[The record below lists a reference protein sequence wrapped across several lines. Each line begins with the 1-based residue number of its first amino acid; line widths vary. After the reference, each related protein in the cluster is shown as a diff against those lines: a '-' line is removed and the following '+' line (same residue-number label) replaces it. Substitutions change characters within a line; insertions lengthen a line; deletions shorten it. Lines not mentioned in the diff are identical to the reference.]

1 MGGFLQPTVVHG
13 SAPPRKPRA
22 GFRRPRYAR
31 GVFRHKPT
39 TAPAL
44 PRSSP
49 SAVWSDSFGRLAQR
63 SGQVLLVLTIVVLI
77 VYAATKLQLVVVPVL
92 IALIVAS
99 AFRPVVRWLE
109 EYMPRV
115 VAAIISLL
123 AGVIVFGG
131 VIAIAVFQVQSQFTT
146 LQKSVSSGITTVADF
161 VQNGPLN
168 IGAKQISDLQKTLV
182 DFVTS
187 AQFGSGALAGV
198 STAAE
203 LVTGAVLA
211 VIVLFYFMKD
221 GPQIWS
227 FLITPFRPVAHAKL
241 RRAGDSAVQTLG
253 GYVRGTAI
261 IALVDSVFIGVAM
274 LILQVPLAIPLAI
287 LVFIGAFIPL
297 VGATVTGIIAALVTL
312 VTNDLTAAIVVV
324 IVVIGVQQ
332 LEGNFLSPF
341 VMGKSLKLHGLV
353 VLLALTA
360 GTILGGIFGTLI
372 SVPAAAVAWAV
383 IKHWN
388 DPIVPE
394 PGVDTAKRISAA
406 A

>member
-1 MGGFLQPTVVHG
+1 MPT
-13 SAPPRKPRA
+13 
-22 GFRRPRYAR
+22 
-31 GVFRHKPT
+31 
-39 TAPAL
+39 
-44 PRSSP
+44 
-49 SAVWSDSFGRLAQR
+49 AVWNDPFARLAQR
-63 SGQVLLVLTIVVLI
+63 CGQALLVLSIVALTVF
-77 VYAATKLQLVVVPVL
+77 AATKLQLVVVPVL

-99 AFRPVVRWLE
+99 AFRPVVRLLE
-109 EYMPRV
+109 QHMPRV
-115 VAAIISLL
+115 IAAIISLL
-123 AGVIVFGG
+123 AGIIVFGG
-131 VIAIAVFQVQSQFTT
+131 VITIAVFQVQSQFST
-146 LQKSVSSGITTVADF
+146 LQKSVSSGINTVANF

-168 IGAKQISDLQKTLV
+168 LGTKQISGVQKTLV

-203 LVTGAVLA
+203 FVTGAVLT

-221 GPQIWS
+221 GPMIWS
-227 FLITPFRPVAHAKL
+227 FLITPFAPSVHAKM
-241 RRAGDSAVQTLG
+241 RRAGNSAVQTLG

-261 IALVDSVFIGVAM
+261 IAFVDSLFIGVAM

-297 VGATVTGIIAALVTL
+297 VGATITGIIAALVTL
-312 VTNDLTAAIVVV
+312 VTNGPTAAIVVV
-324 IVVIGVQQ
+324 IVVVAVQQ
-332 LEGNFLSPF
+332 IEGNFLSPF
-341 VMGKSLKLHGLV
+341 VMGKSLKLHGLI

-383 IKHWN
+383 IKRWN

-394 PGVDTAKRISAA
+394 PGVDTAKRASAA
-406 A
+406 R

>member
-1 MGGFLQPTVVHG
+1 MFTKKQVTIPVPTL
-13 SAPPRKPRA
+13 R
-22 GFRRPRYAR
+22 
-31 GVFRHKPT
+31 T
-39 TAPAL
+39 T
-44 PRSSP
+44 SV
-49 SAVWSDSFGRLAQR
+49 VWSDTFGRLAQR
-63 SGQVLLVLTIVVLI
+63 SGQVLLVLSIVVII
-77 VYAATKLQLVVVPVL
+77 VFAATKLQLVVVPVL

-99 AFRPVVRWLE
+99 AFRPVVRLLE
-109 EYMPRV
+109 KHMPRV

-123 AGVIVFGG
+123 AGVLVFGV
-131 VIAIAVFQVQSQFTT
+131 VITIAVFQVQSQFAT
-146 LQKSVSSGITTVADF
+146 LQKSVSSGINTVADF

-168 IGAKQISDLQKTLV
+168 IDAKQISSVQKTLI

-187 AQFGSGALAGV
+187 AQFGTGALAGV

-203 LVTGAVLA
+203 LVTGAVLT

-221 GPQIWS
+221 GPMIWA
-227 FLITPFRPVAHAKL
+227 FLITPFQPVLHAKL

-261 IALVDSVFIGVAM
+261 IALVDAVFIGVAM

-312 VTNDLTAAIVVV
+312 VTNNLNAAIIVV
-324 IVVIGVQQ
+324 IVVIAVQQ

-341 VMGKSLKLHGLV
+341 VMGKSVKLHGLV

-388 DPIVPE
+388 DRIKPE
-394 PGVDTAKRISAA
+394 PGVDTAKRASAA

>member
-1 MGGFLQPTVVHG
+1 M
-13 SAPPRKPRA
+13 
-22 GFRRPRYAR
+22 
-31 GVFRHKPT
+31 FRHKPT

>member
-1 MGGFLQPTVVHG
+1 MFTKKTTSP
-13 SAPPRKPRA
+13 APS
-22 GFRRPRYAR
+22 RR
-31 GVFRHKPT
+31 T
-39 TAPAL
+39 
-44 PRSSP
+44 P

-63 SGQVLLVLTIVVLI
+63 CGQALLVLSVVVIIVF
-77 VYAATKLQLVVVPVL
+77 AATRLQLVVVPVL

-99 AFRPVVRWLE
+99 AFRPVLRLLE
-109 EYMPRV
+109 KHMPRV
-115 VAAIISLL
+115 IAAIISLL
-123 AGVIVFGG
+123 AGIIVFGG
-131 VIAIAVFQVQSQFTT
+131 VITIAVFQVQSQFAT
-146 LQKSVSSGITTVADF
+146 LQKSVSTGINTVANF

-168 IGAKQISDLQKTLV
+168 LGAKQISGVQKTLV

-203 LVTGAVLA
+203 FVTGTVLA

-221 GPQIWS
+221 GPMIWA
-227 FLITPFRPVAHAKL
+227 FLITPFTPVLRAKM
-241 RRAGDSAVQTLG
+241 RRSGDSAVQTLG

-261 IALVDSVFIGVAM
+261 IALVDAVFIGVAM
-274 LILQVPLAIPLAI
+274 LILRVPLAIPLTI

-297 VGATVTGIIAALVTL
+297 IGATITGIIAALVTL
-312 VTNDLTAAIVVV
+312 VTNDLSSAIIVAIVVV
-324 IVVIGVQQ
+324 AVQQ
-332 LEGNFLSPF
+332 IEGNFLSPF

-372 SVPAAAVAWAV
+372 SVPAAAVAWVV

-388 DPIVPE
+388 NSIVPE
-394 PGVDTAKRISAA
+394 PGVDTAKRASASA
-406 A
+406 

>member
-1 MGGFLQPTVVHG
+1 M
-13 SAPPRKPRA
+13 
-22 GFRRPRYAR
+22 FRQ
-31 GVFRHKPT
+31 KPT
-39 TAPAL
+39 TAPAV
-44 PRSSP
+44 PHRTP

-63 SGQVLLVLTIVVLI
+63 SGQVLLVLSIVVLV

-109 EYMPRV
+109 KSMPRV

-131 VIAIAVFQVQSQFTT
+131 VITIAVFQVQSQFAT

-168 IGAKQISDLQKTLV
+168 INAKQISDVQKTLV

-203 LVTGAVLA
+203 LITGAVLA

-221 GPQIWS
+221 GPQIWA
-227 FLITPFRPVAHAKL
+227 FLITPFAPMLHAKL

-324 IVVIGVQQ
+324 IVVIAVQQ

-388 DPIVPE
+388 DPLVPE

>member
-1 MGGFLQPTVVHG
+1 M
-13 SAPPRKPRA
+13 
-22 GFRRPRYAR
+22 
-31 GVFRHKPT
+31 
-39 TAPAL
+39 
-44 PRSSP
+44 
-49 SAVWSDSFGRLAQR
+49 
-63 SGQVLLVLTIVVLI
+63 LLVLTIVVLI

>member
-1 MGGFLQPTVVHG
+1 MFTKKQV
-13 SAPPRKPRA
+13 SS
-22 GFRRPRYAR
+22 
-31 GVFRHKPT
+31 
-39 TAPAL
+39 PAL
-44 PRSSP
+44 SRRTP
-49 SAVWSDSFGRLAQR
+49 SAIWGDTFGRLAQR
-63 SGQVLLVLTIVVLI
+63 SGQALLVLAIVVLI
-77 VYAATKLQLVVVPVL
+77 VFAATKLQLVVVPVL

-99 AFRPVVRWLE
+99 AFRPVVRLLE
-109 EYMPRV
+109 KHMPRV
-115 VAAIISLL
+115 IAAIISLL
-123 AGVIVFGG
+123 AGVILFGG
-131 VIAIAVFQVQSQFTT
+131 VITIAVFQVQSQFAT
-146 LQKSVSSGITTVADF
+146 LQKSVSSGINTVANF
-161 VQNGPLN
+161 IQNGPLT
-168 IGAKQISDLQKTLV
+168 IDAKQIASVQKTLV

-203 LVTGAVLA
+203 LVTGAVLT

-221 GPQIWS
+221 GPMIWS
-227 FLITPFRPVAHAKL
+227 FLITPFQPVLHAKF

-261 IALVDSVFIGVAM
+261 IAFVDALFIGVAM

-297 VGATVTGIIAALVTL
+297 VGATATGIIAALVTL
-312 VTNDLTAAIVVV
+312 VTNDLTAAIVVA

-372 SVPAAAVAWAV
+372 SVPAAAVAWVV

-388 DPIVPE
+388 DPIVPA
-394 PGVDTAKRISAA
+394 PGVDTEKRDTAKRDSAKRDSAKRDSAA
-406 A
+406 P

>member
-1 MGGFLQPTVVHG
+1 MMFTKKQL
-13 SAPPRKPRA
+13 A
-22 GFRRPRYAR
+22 
-31 GVFRHKPT
+31 
-39 TAPAL
+39 APAL
-44 PRSSP
+44 PRRVP
-49 SAVWSDSFGRLAQR
+49 SAVWNDSFGRLAQR
-63 SGQVLLVLTIVVLI
+63 CGQALLVLSIVALTVF
-77 VYAATKLQLVVVPVL
+77 AATKLQLVVVPVL

-99 AFRPVVRWLE
+99 AFRPVVRLLE
-109 EYMPRV
+109 QHMPRV
-115 VAAIISLL
+115 IAAIISLL
-123 AGVIVFGG
+123 AGIIVFGG
-131 VIAIAVFQVQSQFTT
+131 VITIAVFQVQSQFST
-146 LQKSVSSGITTVADF
+146 LQKSVTSGITTVADF

-168 IGAKQISDLQKTLV
+168 LGTKQISAVQKTLV

-203 LVTGAVLA
+203 FVTGAVLT

-221 GPQIWS
+221 GPMIWS
-227 FLITPFRPVAHAKL
+227 FLITPFAPRVHTKL

-261 IALVDSVFIGVAM
+261 IAFVDALFIGVAM
-274 LILQVPLAIPLAI
+274 LVLQVPLAIPLAI

-297 VGATVTGIIAALVTL
+297 VGATITGIIAALVTL
-312 VTNDLTAAIVVV
+312 VTNDLTAAIIVV
-324 IVVIGVQQ
+324 IVVVAVQQ

-341 VMGKSLKLHGLV
+341 VMGKSLKLHGLI

-383 IKHWN
+383 IKRWN

-394 PGVDTAKRISAA
+394 PGVDTAKRVSAA
-406 A
+406 R

>member
-1 MGGFLQPTVVHG
+1 MFTKKPLTVPVPNLRT
-13 SAPPRKPRA
+13 S
-22 GFRRPRYAR
+22 
-31 GVFRHKPT
+31 
-39 TAPAL
+39 
-44 PRSSP
+44 
-49 SAVWSDSFGRLAQR
+49 SAVWSDTFGRLAQR
-63 SGQVLLVLTIVVLI
+63 CGQALLVLSIVVII
-77 VYAATKLQLVVVPVL
+77 VYAATRLQLVVVPVL
-92 IALIVAS
+92 LALIVAS
-99 AFRPVVRWLE
+99 AFRPVVRLLE
-109 EYMPRV
+109 KHMPRV
-115 VAAIISLL
+115 LAAIISLL

-131 VIAIAVFQVQSQFTT
+131 VITIAVFQVQSQFST
-146 LQKSVSSGITTVADF
+146 LQKSVSSGINTVADF

-168 IGAKQISDLQKTLV
+168 IGAKQISDVQKTLV

-203 LVTGAVLA
+203 LLTGAVLT

-221 GPQIWS
+221 GPMIWA
-227 FLITPFRPVAHAKL
+227 FLITPFQPVMHAKL
-241 RRAGDSAVQTLG
+241 RRAGNSAVETLG

-297 VGATVTGIIAALVTL
+297 VGATATGIIAALVTL
-312 VTNDLTAAIVVV
+312 VTNGLTAAIVVA
-324 IVVIGVQQ
+324 IVVIAVQQ
-332 LEGNFLSPF
+332 IEGNFLSPF

-383 IKHWN
+383 IKRWN
-388 DPIVPE
+388 DPITPV
-394 PGVDTAKRISAA
+394 PGVDTSKRASAA

>member
-1 MGGFLQPTVVHG
+1 MFTKKTTSP
-13 SAPPRKPRA
+13 APS
-22 GFRRPRYAR
+22 RR
-31 GVFRHKPT
+31 T
-39 TAPAL
+39 
-44 PRSSP
+44 P

-63 SGQVLLVLTIVVLI
+63 CGQALLVLSVVVIIVF
-77 VYAATKLQLVVVPVL
+77 AATRLQLVVVPVL

-99 AFRPVVRWLE
+99 AFRPVLRLLE
-109 EYMPRV
+109 KHMPRV
-115 VAAIISLL
+115 IAAIISLL
-123 AGVIVFGG
+123 AGIIVFGG
-131 VIAIAVFQVQSQFTT
+131 VITIAVFQVQSQFAT
-146 LQKSVSSGITTVADF
+146 LQKSVSTGINTVANF

-168 IGAKQISDLQKTLV
+168 LGAKQISGVQKTLV

-203 LVTGAVLA
+203 FVTGTVLA

-221 GPQIWS
+221 GPMIWA
-227 FLITPFRPVAHAKL
+227 FLITPFTPVLRAKM
-241 RRAGDSAVQTLG
+241 RRSGDSAVQTLG

-261 IALVDSVFIGVAM
+261 IALVDAVFIGVAM
-274 LILQVPLAIPLAI
+274 LILRVPLAIPLTI

-297 VGATVTGIIAALVTL
+297 IGATITGIIAALVTL
-312 VTNDLTAAIVVV
+312 VTNDLSSAIIVAIVVV
-324 IVVIGVQQ
+324 AVQQ
-332 LEGNFLSPF
+332 IEGNFLSPF

-372 SVPAAAVAWAV
+372 SVPAAAVAWVV

-388 DPIVPE
+388 NPIVPE
-394 PGVDTAKRISAA
+394 PGVDTAKRASASA
-406 A
+406 

>member
-1 MGGFLQPTVVHG
+1 MFTRKQVTVPVPT
-13 SAPPRKPRA
+13 
-22 GFRRPRYAR
+22 
-31 GVFRHKPT
+31 
-39 TAPAL
+39 L
-44 PRSSP
+44 RST

-63 SGQVLLVLTIVVLI
+63 SGQVLLVLSIVVII
-77 VYAATKLQLVVVPVL
+77 VFAATKLQLVVVPVL

-99 AFRPVVRWLE
+99 AFRPVVRLLE
-109 EYMPRV
+109 RHMPRV

-123 AGVIVFGG
+123 AGVLVFGG
-131 VIAIAVFQVQSQFTT
+131 VITIAAFQVQSQFIT
-146 LQKSVSSGITTVADF
+146 LQKSVTSGIKTIANF
-161 VQNGPLN
+161 VQNGPLT
-168 IGAKQISDLQKTLV
+168 IDAQQISCVQKTLV

-198 STAAE
+198 TTAAE
-203 LVTGAVLA
+203 LVTGAVLT

-221 GPQIWS
+221 GPMIWA
-227 FLITPFRPVAHAKL
+227 FLIIPFRPVLHAKL

-261 IALVDSVFIGVAM
+261 IALVDAVFIGVAM

-297 VGATVTGIIAALVTL
+297 VGATITGIIAALVTL
-312 VTNDLTAAIVVV
+312 VTNGTTAAIVVV
-324 IVVIGVQQ
+324 IVVIAVQQ

-341 VMGKSLKLHGLV
+341 VMGKSLKLHGLI

-383 IKHWN
+383 IKRWN

-394 PGVDTAKRISAA
+394 PGVDTAKRASAA
-406 A
+406 R